1 MSCHRPIP
9 FAGLLAALA
18 LAVTA
23 PPLPAA
29 DGADGQQAWWASLQA
44 LCGQAFAGEL
54 LRAPADDDTFRE
66 RQVRMHVRHCDSRQV
81 HIGLAIDDDLSRTWV
96 FSRHADGIG
105 FHHQHRQRDGSDEAM
120 TGYGGRTANAGSA
133 DTQMFPADEHTRRV
147 IPGSGLRSVW
157 LVEIHPG
164 QRFVYA
170 ANRVGTE
177 RGFQVDFDL
186 SRSVPPPPAPWGW
199 QAPAPVGQTGAEPA
213 AGAD

>member
-1 MSCHRPIP
+1 MPAKP
-9 FAGLLAALA
+9 VLAALLGA
-18 LAVTA
+18 FVFLAA
-23 PPLPAA
+23 AAPLPA
-29 DGADGQQAWWASLQA
+29 GAQPIDDGQQAWWDRLQA

-54 LRAPADDDTFRE
+54 VRAPADDDTFRD
-66 RQVRMHVRHCDSRQV
+66 RQVRMHVRHCDDRQV
-81 HIGLAIDDDLSRTWV
+81 KIALVIDEDRSRTWI
-96 FSRHADGIG
+96 FSRLDDGIG
-105 FHHQHRQRDGSDEAM
+105 FSHDHRQADGTPEAM

-186 SRSVPPPPAPWGW
+186 AQPVPPPPAPWGW
-199 QAPAPVGQTGAEPA
+199 PEADEP
-213 AGAD
+213 